1 MKALLAVLLM
11 VSTTVTAQA
20 KLGDALVSHIAV
32 SRSKVNA
39 QRFVFSVCQAN
50 QCEQLGSER
59 GYSEQQIE
67 KLSGTLQMVGASV
80 MGVGEGIVV
89 IYLGAAGAA
98 IGAGYM
104 SFGALVGGG
113 IVGAGVP
120 LTAIKLIKSINPVTK
135 FRNGSAK
142 NRIENAVEDLVAS
155 GDAAVVLYKNT
166 DLKKTLKLAERVDGV
181 LTKIDSGK

>member
-1 MKALLAVLLM
+1 MKALLAILLTI
-11 VSTTVTAQA
+11 STTFPAHA
-20 KLGDALVSHIAV
+20 KLGETLVSHIAV
-32 SRSKVNA
+32 SRSKVSA

-50 QCEQLGSER
+50 QCERLGSER

-67 KLSGTLQMVGASV
+67 KLSGTIQMVGASV

-98 IGAGYM
+98 IGFGYM

-120 LTAIKLIKSINPVTK
+120 LTAIKMIKSINPVRK
-135 FRNGSAK
+135 FRNGSAQNK
-142 NRIENAVEDLVAS
+142 IESAVEKLIAS
-155 GDAAVVLYKNT
+155 GDASVVLYKNT
-166 DLKKTLKLAERVDGV
+166 DLNKTLKLASRVDGV
-181 LTKIDSGK
+181 LKNIDSKK

>member
-1 MKALLAVLLM
+1 MKALLAALLILAN
-11 VSTTVTAQA
+11 VVTTHA
-20 KLGDALVSHIAV
+20 KLGETLVSHIAV

-50 QCEQLGSER
+50 QCERLGSER

-80 MGVGEGIVV
+80 MGVGEGLVV
-89 IYLGAAGAA
+89 IYLGASGAA

-113 IVGAGVP
+113 VVGAGVP
-120 LTAIKLIKSINPVTK
+120 LTAIKMIKSINPVRK
-135 FRNGSAK
+135 FRNGSAQNK
-142 NRIENAVEDLVAS
+142 IEGAVEKLIAS
-155 GDAAVVLYKNT
+155 GDASVVLYKNT
-166 DLKKTLKLAERVDGV
+166 DLKKTLELASRVDGV
-181 LTKIDSGK
+181 LGRIDSGK